1 MSKKKEEIYNY
12 WIFLIFANL
21 IKQDISRVFNL
32 AKNTRKY

>member
-1 MSKKKEEIYNY
+1 
-12 WIFLIFANL
+12 L